1 LPEWLLQLP
10 RFGAVNLHGSLLPK
24 YRGAAP
30 IQWSL
35 INGDQQAG
43 VTLMQMVREMD
54 AGDIIEQVSTPITA
68 NETYGE
74 LADRLSHFAPQL
86 LESLLAK
93 LESGEALT
101 RKPQDPK
108 QVSMAPMIKSVDA
121 VLDWKKNPQQI
132 HNQVRGL
139 SPKPMAFTTF
149 RGKRLKIVAT
159 ELPQAASSNA
169 TNPLFSA
176 TLPGTIVGVDP
187 AAIMVNTGHENSPEN
202 DPKNTPKITTIRI
215 TKVIPESRGEMSAGD
230 FINGFKIKLGEQFV

>member
-1 LPEWLLQLP
+1 MAKISKIVFMGTAQFAVPALEYLVTSGYAPILVITQPDRPSGRGQQLLPSPIKELALRHQLPLLQPVDYKTAAVVQQMKSMSSSHDPIDLLIVAAYGRILPEWLLQLP

-108 QVSMAPMIKSVDA
+108 QSI
-121 VLDWKKNPQQI
+121 
-132 HNQVRGL
+132 
-139 SPKPMAFTTF
+139 
-149 RGKRLKIVAT
+149 
-159 ELPQAASSNA
+159 
-169 TNPLFSA
+169 
-176 TLPGTIVGVDP
+176 
-187 AAIMVNTGHENSPEN
+187 
-202 DPKNTPKITTIRI
+202 
-215 TKVIPESRGEMSAGD
+215 
-230 FINGFKIKLGEQFV
+230 